1 MPRKDEVSKVPSPA
15 SKEAA
20 GNKAILAVIDKQGLE
35 VAKVTSLV
43 EDLKKSMEGRLDS
56 IESCLS
62 ALQKGHSEA
71 EQCLNDVD
79 EALSSADT
87 RITTLEAT
95 CKEVRDA
102 NSLLKAKVNELE
114 GRSRR
119 LNICIVGVKEEAEGP
134 RPSKFVS

>member
-1 MPRKDEVSKVPSPA
+1 
-15 SKEAA
+15 
-20 GNKAILAVIDKQGLE
+20 
-35 VAKVTSLV
+35 
-43 EDLKKSMEGRLDS
+43 MEGRLDS

-62 ALQKGHSEA
+62 ALQKGHREA

-87 RITTLEAT
+87 RITTLEAM

-114 GRSRR
+114 GHSRR